1 MNTSITSE
9 LHSWKPRPVSKT
21 KWQRLKYRSINGLYN
36 ENDYHIKTSWS
47 QVKPRIRRYW
57 KHYFVLF
64 FWKQKWTSKCCFII
78 SVKKC
83 LAQWVPTYL
92 PIQNICHAYTVSVC
106 IPRNNGI
113 GRAMAATRSDAP
125 NVKPLAEY
133 LKVAIW
139 KIFQLVFIWMAWL
152 ICWKSKSV
160 KAVKEDVQIASRKA
174 TEILTVSNAACCV
187 VKSA

>member
-21 KWQRLKYRSINGLYN
+21 KWQRLKYRSIIGLYN
-36 ENDYHIKTSWS
+36 EKDYHIKTSRS
-47 QVKPRIRRYW
+47 QVKPRTRRHW

-64 FWKQKWTSKCCFII
+64 FLKTKWISKCCFII

-83 LAQWVPTYL
+83 LARCVPTYL

-106 IPRNNGI
+106 TAWSNGI
-113 GRAMAATRSDAP
+113 ERAMAATRSDAR
-125 NVKPLAEY
+125 NAKPLAEY
-133 LKVAIW
+133 LRVAIL
-139 KIFQLVFIWMAWL
+139 KIFQLAFIWMAWL
-152 ICWKSKSV
+152 MCWRSESV
-160 KAVKEDVQIASRKA
+160 EAVMEDVEIVRSKA
-174 TEILTVSNAACCV
+174 REILIVSSVACCV